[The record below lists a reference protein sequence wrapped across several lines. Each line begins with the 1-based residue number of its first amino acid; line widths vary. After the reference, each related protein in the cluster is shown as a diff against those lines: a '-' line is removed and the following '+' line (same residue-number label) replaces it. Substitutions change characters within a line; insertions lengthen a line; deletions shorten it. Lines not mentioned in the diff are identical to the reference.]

1 MKICFLAD
9 ATSPHTIRWA
19 KYFIKNTNDVS
30 IITLTPPSTPVEGIK
45 IYQLKKGRK
54 LKFLTFNRRI
64 NELKQLLNEIKPDIV
79 HAHYITTYGLMASL
93 TNFHP
98 LILSAWGSDILIEAK
113 KSFFMKVRT
122 KRALRGADLFHV
134 DGIKPRKAL
143 EGFDVPS
150 DLIKTICFG
159 IDAERA
165 SPKAKTEKIKEKY
178 GCQGHPVIISL
189 RSLNPIYDVGSL
201 IQAIPIVLKEVPGAR
216 FMIVGSGSQE
226 QMLKDMTESLKV
238 SKEVIFTGRIPFQEI
253 PSYLAS
259 ADIYDSTSLSDAGL
273 AASTGEAMACE
284 LPVVITDDP
293 DNRDWVTDGENGFIV
308 PIKSPEKIAE
318 KIIILL
324 KNPDLCKKF
333 GKLSRENI
341 IKRNDYNTEMSKIE
355 KIYADLIQKHKK

>member
-1 MKICFLAD
+1 M
-9 ATSPHTIRWA
+9 
-19 KYFIKNTNDVS
+19 
-30 IITLTPPSTPVEGIK
+30 
-45 IYQLKKGRK
+45 
-54 LKFLTFNRRI
+54 
-64 NELKQLLNEIKPDIV
+64 
-79 HAHYITTYGLMASL
+79 
-93 TNFHP
+93 
-98 LILSAWGSDILIEAK
+98 
-113 KSFFMKVRT
+113 
-122 KRALRGADLFHV
+122 
-134 DGIKPRKAL
+134 
-143 EGFDVPS
+143 
-150 DLIKTICFG
+150 
-159 IDAERA
+159 
-165 SPKAKTEKIKEKY
+165 
-178 GCQGHPVIISL
+178 
-189 RSLNPIYDVGSL
+189 GSL

-259 ADIYDSTSLSDAGL
+259 ADIYVSTSLSDAGL